1 MDYKKNIV
9 DAIDSKKDF
18 LNDLAMKIHDNPEL
32 AYNEVQA
39 CAWMVEALKEN
50 GFEVESPVYGMPTAI
65 RATWGSGKPVIG
77 LLAEYDAL
85 PGLSQQN
92 GTTTFTPVVE
102 GGPGHGCGHN
112 LLG

>member
-50 GFEVESPVYGMPTAI
+50 GFEVESPV
-65 RATWGSGKPVIG
+65 
-77 LLAEYDAL
+77 
-85 PGLSQQN
+85 
-92 GTTTFTPVVE
+92 
-102 GGPGHGCGHN
+102 
-112 LLG
+112 